1 MGEDYRKQ
9 LRRVDRMRNREAD
22 IKAFEEKVRKCYNPV
37 KRFVE
42 KEIEKGKMPII
53 AIDEILNNASLE
65 RTYPELRTNEVK
77 RTVRNILLNTYLKKA
92 EMEKEIKGE
101 ER

>member
-1 MGEDYRKQ
+1 MGEDYHKQ

-53 AIDEILNNASLE
+53 AIDEILNNENLE
-65 RTYPELRTNEVK
+65 RIYPELRSDGVK
-77 RTVRNILLNTYLKKA
+77 RAVRNILLSPYLRRPDSN
-92 EMEKEIKGE
+92 KEIEGE